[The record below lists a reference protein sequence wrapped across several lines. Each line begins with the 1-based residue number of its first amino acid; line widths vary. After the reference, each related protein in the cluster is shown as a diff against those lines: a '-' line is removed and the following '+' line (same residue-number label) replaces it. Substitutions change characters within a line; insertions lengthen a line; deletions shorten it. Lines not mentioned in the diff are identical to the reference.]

1 MVSKCTEFV
10 PINGAKLSDVG
21 GDNFLM
27 VVCFSCN

>member
-1 MVSKCTEFV
+1 MVSKCTKFV

-27 VVCFSCN
+27 VVCSLCN